1 MRNVTWLSYKSTY
14 FLRTNQKGFPSL
26 PHTINS
32 FIQECFYPRVGTITL
47 QRMQYNPSYETHSCR
62 LHFTNTLLWLIE
74 SSMTRLCLT
83 FITLLASLAD
93 CKFHYPN
100 HFADSFH
107 KRPITKSLYLCSKVT
122 AQPLRHM
129 FQIRCCLLA
138 LQPASHVWAAP
149 PFDPLRTLSRAPCV
163 APRPLPLPLRWSSD
177 ATPWPLPLFLW
188 WSCPSSLL

>member
-14 FLRTNQKGFPSL
+14 FCEPTRRGFL
-26 PHTINS
+26 HFLIRYS
-32 FIQECFYPRVGTITL
+32 FIQERFYPRVGPITL

-62 LHFTNTLLWLIE
+62 LDFTDTLLWLIE

-83 FITLLASLAD
+83 FITLSASLAD
-93 CKFHYPN
+93 CIFHYPN

-129 FQIRCCLLA
+129 FQIRCLLA

-177 ATPWPLPLFLW
+177 ATPWPLPLFVW